1 MGSEESI
8 RLTQQ
13 HYLSTKWG
21 WLSSFSISVQQ
32 RRMWMCVCVRVS
44 DRTFSG
50 TLGLKK
56 MDEKEEKRKLRKI
69 RANYK
74 VKRKMK
80 WWREGLKENNHRPLL
95 PTSWRR
101 KLIVCEDEMMHLTG
115 WERRVGGRWRGGR
128 TVLDNKKLI
137 RRQCAVIALLI
148 PQCVSFIWSNTFES
162 QLNIELY

>member
-1 MGSEESI
+1 
-8 RLTQQ
+8 
-13 HYLSTKWG
+13 
-21 WLSSFSISVQQ
+21 
-32 RRMWMCVCVRVS
+32 MCVCVRVS

-95 PTSWRR
+95 PTS
-101 KLIVCEDEMMHLTG
+101 
-115 WERRVGGRWRGGR
+115 
-128 TVLDNKKLI
+128 
-137 RRQCAVIALLI
+137 
-148 PQCVSFIWSNTFES
+148 
-162 QLNIELY
+162 